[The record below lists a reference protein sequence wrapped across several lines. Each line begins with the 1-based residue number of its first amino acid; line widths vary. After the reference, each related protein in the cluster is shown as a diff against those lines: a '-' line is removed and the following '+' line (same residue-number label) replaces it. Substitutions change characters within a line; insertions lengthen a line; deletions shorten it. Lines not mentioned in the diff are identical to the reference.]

1 MRTYYEVLGVD
12 PDAPQEAVEQAY
24 RERVKETHPDLNDD
38 PDATA
43 EFKAVQRARDVLTDP
58 EERARY
64 DRVGHATYTGA
75 DADAGDATPTERG
88 AESREAS
95 SHTGERTADASTG
108 RRSEDDAGRTR
119 STAGSTNEGE
129 AADAGSASSAS
140 ERASRGAERTATNDG
155 AGFGAREGA
164 TGPSSGAS
172 AAASESG
179 PYAVRNGEYG
189 TAYVPDAVRVPL
201 TPRTI
206 TLVGTLCLLYPVF
219 VLGSLFPPFPLVVN
233 LVVGACTLGV
243 VMYLLSIP
251 EVGILVFGA
260 WTLLGPLV
268 LVALGVPWLSL
279 AGLLLVVTTWVPLGA
294 AFLTRAVMRL

>member
-1 MRTYYEVLGVD
+1 MRTHYEVLGVD
-12 PDAPQEAVEQAY
+12 PDAPQETIEQAY
-24 RERVKETHPDLNDD
+24 RERVKETHPDRNDD

-43 EFKAVQRARDVLTDP
+43 EFKRVQEARAVLTDP

-64 DRVGHATYTGA
+64 DRVGHATDTGSDTA
-75 DADAGDATPTERG
+75 SQDPTT
-88 AESREAS
+88 AEP
-95 SHTGERTADASTG
+95 H
-108 RRSEDDAGRTR
+108 
-119 STAGSTNEGE
+119 
-129 AADAGSASSAS
+129 SSAS
-140 ERASRGAERTATNDG
+140 ESRGDGTHGPGHRAGATQQDETGTDDTESSGAATSEGAGATAASGTSSHDRTDATSDEG
-155 AGFGAREGA
+155 SAGFGGSGGRDTA

-251 EVGILVFGA
+251 EVGILVFGT
-260 WTLLGPLV
+260 WTLLGPLA

-294 AFLTRAVMRL
+294 AFLTRSVMRL